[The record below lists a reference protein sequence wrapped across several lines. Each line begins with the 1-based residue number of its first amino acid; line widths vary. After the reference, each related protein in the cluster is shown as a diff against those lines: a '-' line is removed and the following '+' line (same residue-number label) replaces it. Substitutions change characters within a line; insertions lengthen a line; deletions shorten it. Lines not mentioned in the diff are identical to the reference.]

1 MYMKAICQ
9 LPKMDI
15 VGLCKQVMYAI
26 FGVGLAKQ
34 FRLLMVAKNLR
45 HGLPECWHCCW
56 MAMNVAW

>member
-1 MYMKAICQ
+1 
-9 LPKMDI
+9 
-15 VGLCKQVMYAI
+15 MYAI